1 MEPQDQQHDPNRRI
15 TGWMIIGFW
24 LSLIGLLSMF
34 FNNWLEKERNPNQRV
49 ASAMDASG
57 VREVR
62 LKRNRYGHYN
72 VNGKINGHTVEF
84 LLDTGATNISVP
96 AKVADRIGLK
106 RMYEIEFY
114 TANGLAR
121 GFGTKISDVRVG
133 EIALTNLKASIN
145 PNVDDEIILLG
156 MTFLK
161 HIEFTQRGDL
171 LILRQYP
178 GIP

>member
-1 MEPQDQQHDPNRRI
+1 MEPQDQQNDPNRRI
-15 TGWMIIGFW
+15 TGWMIVGFW
-24 LSLIGLLSMF
+24 LLLFGLLSMF

-49 ASAMDASG
+49 ASATDASG

-72 VNGKINGHTVEF
+72 VSGKINGHTVEF

-96 AKVADRIGLK
+96 VKVADRIGLK
-106 RMYEIEFY
+106 RMYETEFY

-121 GFGTKISDVRVG
+121 GFGTKINDVSVG
-133 EIALTNLKASIN
+133 KIALSNLKASIN
-145 PNVDDEIILLG
+145 PNVEDEIILLG

-178 GIP
+178 VH